1 MSKITDLTAELARPV
16 VEACGCTLWD
26 VEYIKEVGSWYLR
39 LYIDKEDGVSI
50 DDCEAVSRGVDP
62 LLDEADPIQDP
73 YTFEVS
79 SAGADRP
86 LKKPEHF
93 EAFMGAEVD
102 VKFYKAVNGQKN
114 CTGILAGY
122 DDGNV
127 TLELGGETVTFDKK
141 DIAFVRL
148 HVSF

>member
-1 MSKITDLTAELARPV
+1 MSKITELTAELARPV

-26 VEYIKEVGSWYLR
+26 VEYIKEAGSWYLR
-39 LYIDKEDGVSI
+39 LYIDKEGGVSI

-62 LLDEADPIQDP
+62 LLDEADPIQDA

-93 EAFMGAEVD
+93 AAFLGAQVD
-102 VKFYKAVNGQKN
+102 VKFYKTVNGQKSV
-114 CTGILAGY
+114 TGILADF
-122 DDGNV
+122 DDNSV
-127 TLELGGETVTFDKK
+127 TLNLGGEEVAFDKK
-141 DIAFVRL
+141 EIAFVRL

>member
-1 MSKITDLTAELARPV
+1 MKVTDIVESFSKPI
-16 VEACGCTLWD
+16 VEAHGCTLWD
-26 VEYIKEVGSWYLR
+26 VEYVREGSERFLR
-39 LYIDKEDGVSI
+39 LYIDKEGGVDI
-50 DDCEAVSRGVDP
+50 TDCEAISRAADP
-62 LLDEADPIQDP
+62 VLDEADPIQDP
-73 YTFEVS
+73 YTLEVS

-122 DDGNV
+122 EDGNV
-127 TLELGGETVTFDKK
+127 TLEMGGEIVTFDKK
-141 DIAFVRL
+141 EIAFVRL

>member
-16 VEACGCTLWD
+16 VEACGCTMWD
-26 VEYIKEVGSWYLR
+26 VEYIKEAGSWYLR

-50 DDCEAVSRGVDP
+50 NDCEAVSRGVDP

-93 EAFMGAEVD
+93 EAFIGAEVD

>member
-1 MSKITDLTAELARPV
+1 MSKITDLVTDLARPV
-16 VEACGCTLWD
+16 VEANGCSLWD
-26 VEYIKEVGSWYLR
+26 VEYIKEAGSWYLR
-39 LYIDKEDGVSI
+39 LYIDKESGVSI

-62 LLDEADPIQDP
+62 LLDEADPIQDA

-93 EAFMGAEVD
+93 AAFLGAEVD
-102 VKFYKAVNGQKN
+102 VKFYQAVNGQKS

-122 DDGNV
+122 QDGDV
-127 TLELGGETVTFDKK
+127 TLTLGNETVTFPKK
-141 DIAFVRL
+141 EIAFVRL
-148 HVSF
+148 HVRF

>member
-26 VEYIKEVGSWYLR
+26 VEYIKEAGNWYLR
-39 LYIDKEDGVSI
+39 LYIDKEGGISI

-122 DDGNV
+122 EDGNV

-141 DIAFVRL
+141 EIAFVRL

>member
-26 VEYIKEVGSWYLR
+26 VEYIKEAGNWYLR
-39 LYIDKEDGVSI
+39 LYIDKEGGISI

-73 YTFEVS
+73 SPFEVS
-79 SAGADRP
+79 SAGAERP

-122 DDGNV
+122 EDGNV
-127 TLELGGETVTFDKK
+127 TLDMGGETVTFDKK
-141 DIAFVRL
+141 EIAFVRL

>member
-26 VEYIKEVGSWYLR
+26 VEYIKEAGSWYLR
-39 LYIDKEDGVSI
+39 LYIDKEGGVSI

-93 EAFMGAEVD
+93 EAFLGAQVD

-122 DDGNV
+122 NDGDV

-141 DIAFVRL
+141 EIAFVRL

>member
-26 VEYIKEVGSWYLR
+26 VEYIKEAGSWYLR
-39 LYIDKEDGVSI
+39 LYIDKEGGISI

-127 TLELGGETVTFDKK
+127 TLEMGGETVTFDKK
-141 DIAFVRL
+141 EIAFVRL

>member
-1 MSKITDLTAELARPV
+1 M

-26 VEYIKEVGSWYLR
+26 VEYIKEAGRWYLR
-39 LYIDKEDGVSI
+39 LYIDKEGGISI

-122 DDGNV
+122 EDGNV
-127 TLELGGETVTFDKK
+127 TLDMGGETVTFDKK
-141 DIAFVRL
+141 EIAFVRL

>member
-26 VEYIKEVGSWYLR
+26 VEYIKEAGSWYLR
-39 LYIDKEDGVSI
+39 LYIDKEEGVSI

-122 DDGNV
+122 EDGNV
-127 TLELGGETVTFDKK
+127 TLEMGGETVTFDKK
-141 DIAFVRL
+141 EIAFVRL

>member
-26 VEYIKEVGSWYLR
+26 VEYIKEAGSWYLR
-39 LYIDKEDGVSI
+39 LYIDKEGGISI

-102 VKFYKAVNGQKN
+102 VKF
-114 CTGILAGY
+114 
-122 DDGNV
+122 
-127 TLELGGETVTFDKK
+127 
-141 DIAFVRL
+141 
-148 HVSF
+148 

>member
-26 VEYIKEVGSWYLR
+26 VEYIKEAGSWYLR

>member
-26 VEYIKEVGSWYLR
+26 VEYIKEAGSWYLR

-50 DDCEAVSRGVDP
+50 NDCEAVSRGVDP

-122 DDGNV
+122 EDGNV
-127 TLELGGETVTFDKK
+127 TLEMGGETVTFDKK
-141 DIAFVRL
+141 EIAFVRL

>member
-26 VEYIKEVGSWYLR
+26 VEYIKEAGSWYLR

-93 EAFMGAEVD
+93 AAFMGAEVD

-141 DIAFVRL
+141 EIAFVRL

>member
-1 MSKITDLTAELARPV
+1 M
-16 VEACGCTLWD
+16 
-26 VEYIKEVGSWYLR
+26 
-39 LYIDKEDGVSI
+39 
-50 DDCEAVSRGVDP
+50 DP

-122 DDGNV
+122 EDGNV
-127 TLELGGETVTFDKK
+127 TLEMGGETVTFDKK
-141 DIAFVRL
+141 EIAFVRL

>member
-26 VEYIKEVGSWYLR
+26 VEYIKEAGSWYLR
-39 LYIDKEDGVSI
+39 LYIDKEGGVSI

-93 EAFMGAEVD
+93 KAFLGAQVD

-122 DDGNV
+122 NDGDV

-141 DIAFVRL
+141 EIAFVRL

>member
-26 VEYIKEVGSWYLR
+26 VEYIKEAGSWYLR

-50 DDCEAVSRGVDP
+50 NDCEAVSRGVDP

>member
-26 VEYIKEVGSWYLR
+26 VEYIKEAGSWYLR

-122 DDGNV
+122 EDGNV

>member
-26 VEYIKEVGSWYLR
+26 VEYIKEAGSWYLR
-39 LYIDKEDGVSI
+39 LYIDKEGGISI

-93 EAFMGAEVD
+93 AAYMGAEVD
-102 VKFYKAVNGQKN
+102 VKFYKAVNGQKST
-114 CTGILAGY
+114 TGVLTGY

-127 TLELGGETVTFDKK
+127 TLRVGDEEITYDKK

-148 HVSF
+148 HISF

>member
-26 VEYIKEVGSWYLR
+26 VEYIKEAGSWYLR
-39 LYIDKEDGVSI
+39 LYIDKEGGISI
-50 DDCEAVSRGVDP
+50 DDCEAISRGVDP

-93 EAFMGAEVD
+93 AAFMGAEVD
-102 VKFYKAVNGQKN
+102 VKFYKAVDGQKSA
-114 CTGILAGY
+114 TGALAGY

-127 TLELGGETVTFDKK
+127 TLRVGDQETTYDKK

>member
-26 VEYIKEVGSWYLR
+26 VEYIKEAGSWYLR

-93 EAFMGAEVD
+93 DAFMGAEVD

>member
-26 VEYIKEVGSWYLR
+26 VEYIKEAGSWYLR

-50 DDCEAVSRGVDP
+50 NDCEAVSRGVDP

-122 DDGNV
+122 EDGNV
-127 TLELGGETVTFDKK
+127 TLDMGGETVTFDKK
-141 DIAFVRL
+141 EIAFVRL

>member
-26 VEYIKEVGSWYLR
+26 VEYIKEAGSWYLR
-39 LYIDKEDGVSI
+39 LYIDKEEGVSI
-50 DDCEAVSRGVDP
+50 NDCEAVSRGVDP

-127 TLELGGETVTFDKK
+127 TLEMGGETVTFDKK
-141 DIAFVRL
+141 EIAFVRL

>member
-26 VEYIKEVGSWYLR
+26 VEYIKEAGSWYLR
-39 LYIDKEDGVSI
+39 LYIDKEGGISI

-127 TLELGGETVTFDKK
+127 TLTMGGETVTFDKK
-141 DIAFVRL
+141 EIAFVRL

>member
-26 VEYIKEVGSWYLR
+26 VEYIKEAGSWYLR

-50 DDCEAVSRGVDP
+50 NDCEAVSRGVDP

-122 DDGNV
+122 EDGNV
-127 TLELGGETVTFDKK
+127 ILELGGETVTFDKK

>member
-26 VEYIKEVGSWYLR
+26 VEYIKEAGSWYLR

-50 DDCEAVSRGVDP
+50 NDCEAVSRGVDP

-122 DDGNV
+122 EDGSV

>member
-26 VEYIKEVGSWYLR
+26 VEYIKEAGSWYLR

-102 VKFYKAVNGQKN
+102 VKFYKAVNGQKS

-122 DDGNV
+122 EDGSV

-141 DIAFVRL
+141 EIAFVRL

>member
-26 VEYIKEVGSWYLR
+26 VEYIKEAGSWYLR

-50 DDCEAVSRGVDP
+50 NDCEAVSRGVDP

-122 DDGNV
+122 EDGNV
-127 TLELGGETVTFDKK
+127 TLEMDGETVTFDKK
-141 DIAFVRL
+141 EIAFVRL

>member
-1 MSKITDLTAELARPV
+1 MI
-16 VEACGCTLWD
+16 CFLWD
-26 VEYIKEVGSWYLR
+26 VEYFKEAGSWYLR

-50 DDCEAVSRGVDP
+50 NDCEAVSRGVDP

-127 TLELGGETVTFDKK
+127 TLDMGGETVTFDKK
-141 DIAFVRL
+141 EIAFVRL

>member
-26 VEYIKEVGSWYLR
+26 VEYIKEAGSWYLR
-39 LYIDKEDGVSI
+39 LYIDKEGGISI
-50 DDCEAVSRGVDP
+50 DDCEAVTRGVDP

-122 DDGNV
+122 EDGNV
-127 TLELGGETVTFDKK
+127 TLEMGGETVTFDKK
-141 DIAFVRL
+141 EIAFVRL